1 MHECSNLEWPIL
13 PASFFEKE
21 EKGVGGIIF
30 ITISCNSFLFL
41 NLGRELIMSFGAATQ
56 QKIEWKPKSSQKSA
70 VSSPGVIGTPGK
82 SLSPPAENLKD
93 LESEADKLSRVN
105 VSEHQNVIIAQH
117 IRVPETDRCRLTF
130 GSIGTEFDSSRNLVS
145 GLQPVGTTEE
155 SNGEPAARLVFS
167 KLFASWDGEKL
178 WTSKI

>member
-1 MHECSNLEWPIL
+1 
-13 PASFFEKE
+13 
-21 EKGVGGIIF
+21 
-30 ITISCNSFLFL
+30 
-41 NLGRELIMSFGAATQ
+41 MSFDAASQ

-82 SLSPPAENLKD
+82 SVSPPAENSKD
-93 LESEADKLSRVN
+93 LESEAANLQDKLSRVN
-105 VSEHQNVIIAQH
+105 VNEHQNVIIAQH

-167 KLFASWDGEKL
+167 KLFAFWDSEKL

>member
-1 MHECSNLEWPIL
+1 
-13 PASFFEKE
+13 
-21 EKGVGGIIF
+21 
-30 ITISCNSFLFL
+30 
-41 NLGRELIMSFGAATQ
+41 MSFDAASQ

-82 SLSPPAENLKD
+82 SVSPPAENSKD
-93 LESEADKLSRVN
+93 LESEAAKLQDKLSRVN
-105 VSEHQNVIIAQH
+105 VNDHQNVIIAQH

-155 SNGEPAARLVFS
+155 SNGEPAARLVLFLLFY
-167 KLFASWDGEKL
+167 KLLTFWDSEKL
-178 WTSKI
+178 WTSKM